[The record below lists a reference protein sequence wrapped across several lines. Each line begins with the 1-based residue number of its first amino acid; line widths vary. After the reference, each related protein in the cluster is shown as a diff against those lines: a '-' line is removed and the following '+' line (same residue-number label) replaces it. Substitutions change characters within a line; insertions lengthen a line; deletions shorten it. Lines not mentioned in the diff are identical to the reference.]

1 MKKILVVM
9 LFFLSM
15 TVFAEKLTTD
25 GKYNIEKLQGKWGS
39 ETVFIQKK
47 NNKWYYGSYN
57 IGDDVIEWSDIKF
70 LKNGVMMVQN
80 FYSYQIKGRQDR
92 NYYFA
97 YDTKYKILV
106 ELDRNLNI
114 VDKIPRKYSK
124 PIG

>member
-1 MKKILVVM
+1 MKKILVVI
-9 LFFLSM
+9 LFLFSM

-25 GKYNIEKLQGKWGS
+25 VKYNIEKLQGKWGS
-39 ETVFIQKK
+39 ETVFIQKR

-57 IGDDVIEWSDIKF
+57 VGDDVIEWSDIKF

>member
-1 MKKILVVM
+1 MKKILVVI
-9 LFFLSM
+9 LFLFSM
-15 TVFAEKLTTD
+15 TVFAENLTTD
-25 GKYNIEKLQGKWGS
+25 VKYNIEKLQGKWGS
-39 ETVFIQKK
+39 ETVFIQKR

-57 IGDDVIEWSDIKF
+57 VGDDVIEWSDIKF